1 MTATESIGR
10 EQPGCVVVR
19 GNAPAALVATALAGL
34 HSLGSGRAVVLVRLS
49 QPSPVAATVVHA
61 VVEELL
67 RCGCGQV
74 VVAGAVST
82 ADRDRGF
89 TDLGQLAR
97 LARLPG
103 HTDSGMSY
111 DLIDLWDSTVP
122 AEVSPGSVLAGGA
135 VSAAW
140 MQADTRVVVGRSTTD
155 IFDGYLGCLSTL
167 IGVAPAIPG
176 ARPEDVVAAILEH
189 APPGL
194 ALVDATVSSDGPDG
208 ARLLREHETNTV
220 IAATDAVLAD
230 VVLATLQGED
240 RSASR
245 LVEHAL
251 RVRGE
256 VMDRVEGDLARFE
269 SWRGV
274 SPMVRAA
281 ACRAASHPRAGRVL
295 AAAIGEPDNGSA
307 PVDRVL
313 TAVRSVLT
321 PLVRASWEPAGRAP
335 LVQVLSGLAG
345 AIDQVRA
352 WTGFAAKGHVER
364 IVVPLGFDPAAYEDA
379 AYDELP
385 AFLAPFERLLEDLRP
400 NADGMRWCLVD
411 GATVF
416 AVEREIAVGFD
427 EFVDRVDV
435 AAGISLMA
443 DYLGGRRVSL
453 STTSD
458 GRGERQAE
466 RNLYLPQPNYLAF
479 WGGKPIDVCKIELV
493 QRDAHEHR
501 LYWRTVASLN
511 GSATFDDG
519 VLAFTDLG
527 AGRIRVAVRGR
538 QLFTL
543 PDTWAGF
550 DVTSMPELRDPLL
563 EEAYRRFFTATFDNL
578 EACFEGR
585 DATIGVSPPDGEV
598 LLTGMVDLLLDLA
611 GSSLTDRAGATGA
624 AADGVGELDRHGFR
638 HVRGDG

>member
-1 MTATESIGR
+1 M
-10 EQPGCVVVR
+10 
-19 GNAPAALVATALAGL
+19 
-34 HSLGSGRAVVLVRLS
+34 LVRLS
-49 QPSPVAATVVHA
+49 QPTPVAAALVHA

-67 RCGCGQV
+67 RCGCDQV
-74 VVAGAVST
+74 IVAGAVST

-97 LARLPG
+97 MAGLPG
-103 HTDSGMSY
+103 HTDSGMPY

-122 AEVSPGSVLAGGA
+122 AEVPPGSVLAGGA

-140 MQADTRVVVGRSTTD
+140 VEADTRVVVGRSTTD

-167 IGVAPAIPG
+167 IGVAPEIPG
-176 ARPEDVVAAILEH
+176 ARPADVVAAILEH

-208 ARLLREHETNTV
+208 ARLLREHDTNTV

-230 VVLATLQGED
+230 AVLATLQGED
-240 RSASR
+240 RSASP

-251 RVRGE
+251 RVRGH

-269 SWRGV
+269 NWHGV
-274 SPMVRAA
+274 SPIVRAA
-281 ACRAASHPRAGRVL
+281 ACRAASHPRAGRVV
-295 AAAIGEPDNGSA
+295 AAAIGEPDIGSA

-321 PLVRASWEPAGRAP
+321 PLVQASGEPAGRAP

-352 WTGFAAKGHVER
+352 WTGVAAKGHVER
-364 IVVPLGFDPAAYEDA
+364 VVVPLGFDPAAYEDA
-379 AYDELP
+379 TYDELP
-385 AFLAPFERLLEDLRP
+385 AFLAPFERLLEGLRP

-443 DYLGGRRVSL
+443 DYLGGRRVTL

-493 QRDAHEHR
+493 QRDAHAHR

-543 PDTWAGF
+543 PDAWAGF

-563 EEAYRRFFTATFDNL
+563 EEAYRRFFTVTFDNL

-585 DATIGVSPPDGEV
+585 DATIGVAPPDGEV

-611 GSSLTDRAGATGA
+611 GSWLTDRAGDTGA
-624 AADGVGELDRHGFR
+624 VGDGGGELDRHGFR